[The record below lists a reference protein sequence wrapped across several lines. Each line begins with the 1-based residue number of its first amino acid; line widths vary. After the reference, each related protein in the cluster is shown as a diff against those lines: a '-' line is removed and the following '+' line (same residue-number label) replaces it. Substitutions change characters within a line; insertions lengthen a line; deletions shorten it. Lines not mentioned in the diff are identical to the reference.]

1 MPKKKKR
8 KFEKM
13 PHSTQCFFLTELS
26 AFLNVVD
33 NTNVRGMLDVRI
45 ELIMRTVLEFA
56 VYFLTLWIMPHLV
69 LYLF

>member
-1 MPKKKKR
+1 MTDKKTKDWKNAALGA
-8 KFEKM
+8 M
-13 PHSTQCFFLTELS
+13 VFLTGLS
-26 AFLNVVD
+26 VFLNIVD